1 MKMKLAFKISFI
13 LLICNSITLF
23 GQTDYGLTLAKP
35 GSDKEFESYT
45 THLMVL
51 GNSYVIEG
59 DKIVL
64 KYHDIQLLKTILKDS
79 NDGLAVDIIR
89 KSQFA
94 CGTENTLS
102 ASKLYD
108 GFLLKP
114 VYRDELFAGNTAK
127 GNYRFIGNIGTIPK
141 ELLGEELV
149 FSILFINNGKVSK
162 YLIPA
167 LFISRDYPIQP
178 LPFRFSNTDTVK
190 LRENGVYTSE
200 VVKYNFN
207 TSKIIPLK
215 NPFLKGEGQIHS
227 IEISAFSSIDGEEQ
241 NNHFLDSSRAE
252 YISQDLQKRLK
263 ADRTIV
269 SKQHGENWNLANY
282 QFRYF
287 DRDSLLI
294 INRNEL
300 RKLVNDDKLKDLP
313 IDSLL
318 KEQRVC
324 EARIY
329 YSGFYLKTADSSE
342 ILSGNLIHAVAT
354 KNTSLFNKAA
364 VGIYQ
369 LKKIDPV
376 IYDKAVFNFAFENA
390 NIVAAYCALLSKD
403 ISKNQQQ
410 ITRFLLEW
418 SSKYSSLSIEA
429 QENLVNLYCLLNSS
443 LLKEWDVA
451 SSKMAHVIRPELFSK
466 SVKTISNKELLLN
479 LNLTYIKYYG
489 QINDTKNVQVSF
501 NYVVKHFS
509 SILLK
514 VESAVQLAAFYNS
527 WGAFQQATNL
537 LETYLVVDLLN
548 EEGVFLYAENQLL
561 LQPTGLE
568 KVDLYSLQLALKMNK
583 TRWCKWMSDY
593 TQNLRNPEIK
603 KMYCAS
609 CGE

>member
-1 MKMKLAFKISFI
+1 MKLAFRISFI
-13 LLICNSITLF
+13 LLICNTFTLF
-23 GQTDYGLTLAKP
+23 GQTDYGLTLAEP
-35 GSDKEFESYT
+35 DSDKEFASYT

-64 KYHDIQLLKTILKDS
+64 KYHDVQLLKTILKDP

-94 CGTENTLS
+94 CGTENSLS
-102 ASKLYD
+102 SSKLYD

-114 VYRDELFAGNTAK
+114 VYRDELFAVNTAK

-141 ELLGEELV
+141 EFLGEELV

-162 YLIPA
+162 YLMPA

-178 LPFRFSNTDTVK
+178 LPFRFENTDTVK
-190 LRENGVYTSE
+190 LRESGVYTSE
-200 VVKYNFN
+200 VVKYSFN

-215 NPFLKGEGQIHS
+215 NPVVKAEGQIHS
-227 IEISAFSSIDGEEQ
+227 IEISAFSSIDGEED

-263 ADRTIV
+263 LDRTIV
-269 SKQHGENWNLANY
+269 SKQHGENWSLANY
-282 QFRYF
+282 QLRYF
-287 DRDSLLI
+287 DRDSLLKL
-294 INRNEL
+294 NRNEL
-300 RKLVNDDKLKDLP
+300 RKLVNDRKLKDLP
-313 IDSLL
+313 MDSLL

-329 YSGFYLKTADSSE
+329 YSGFYLKTTDSSE
-342 ILSGNLIHAVAT
+342 MLRGNLIHAVAT
-354 KNTSLFNKAA
+354 KNSELFNKAA
-364 VGIYQ
+364 FGVYQ
-369 LKKIDPV
+369 LKKIDQV
-376 IYDKAVFNFAFENA
+376 IYDKAVFNFAFENV
-390 NIVAAYCALLSKD
+390 NVVAAYCALLSRD

-418 SSKYSSLSIEA
+418 SPKYSSLSIEA

-451 SSKMAHVIRPELFSK
+451 SSKMARVIRPELFSK

-489 QINDTKNVQVSF
+489 QINDMKNVQVSF
-501 NYVVKHFS
+501 NYIARYFTGT
-509 SILLK
+509 ILK

-527 WGAFQQATNL
+527 WGSFQQANNL
-537 LETYLVVDLLN
+537 LETYLVVDLLT
-548 EEGVFLYAENQLL
+548 EDGVFLYAENQLL
-561 LQPTGLE
+561 LRHKGLE

-583 TRWCKWMSDY
+583 TRWCKWMNDY

-603 KMYCAS
+603 GMYCES
-609 CGE
+609 CNK